1 MVFSS
6 TVFLFLFLPIVL
18 LLYFNPIWK
27 SRRFKNNVLLITSLV
42 FYGWGEPV
50 FIFMMM
56 LSILINWWLAIQVD
70 KAAQSKKRSFVTIA
84 VIWNLGLLF
93 AFKYLTFVLENV
105 AFLMNRDD
113 MVLKITL
120 PIGIS
125 FFTFQILSYVLD
137 VYYGNAKVQ
146 KKIRDVALY
155 ISMFP
160 QLIAGPIV
168 RYSVVAE
175 EINHREETKE
185 NFVAG
190 FSRFIVGLAKKV
202 LIANYLAI
210 MVDNIFLLDER
221 SIATAWLGVIGYALQ
236 IYFDFSGY
244 SDMAIG
250 LGLIFGFHFNE
261 NFEYPYISKSVPEFW
276 RRWHIS
282 VSEWFRD
289 YLFYPVMRSNWCQNL
304 AKFSKKK
311 FSKNTAKLIPT
322 VVATMIVWVATGVWH
337 GANWTYVFWGVYYGV
352 LIALSS
358 IVKKPMKKINQ
369 RLHIDECKWFDV
381 IRLVRTLFLVCIGYV
396 VFRSDSMG
404 YAWAYLG
411 SMFGIGASSVVDEVF
426 MNYMGS
432 AKWMLLIA
440 IVCSTP
446 VVPWIKKYTKKHP
459 VLQEITKLLGLVV
472 LFAVSILSCI
482 KSTYNPFIYFN
493 F

>member
-1 MVFSS
+1 M
-6 TVFLFLFLPIVL
+6 
-18 LLYFNPIWK
+18 K
-27 SRRFKNNVLLITSLV
+27 
-42 FYGWGEPV
+42 
-50 FIFMMM
+50 
-56 LSILINWWLAIQVD
+56 
-70 KAAQSKKRSFVTIA
+70 
-84 VIWNLGLLF
+84 
-93 AFKYLTFVLENV
+93 
-105 AFLMNRDD
+105 RDD
-113 MVLKITL
+113 MILKITL

-146 KKIRDVALY
+146 KRIADVALY

-221 SIATAWLGVIGYALQ
+221 SLATAWLGVIGYALQ

-250 LGLIFGFHFNE
+250 LGFIFGFHFNE
-261 NFEYPYISKSVPEFW
+261 NFDYPYISKSVPEFW

-289 YLFYPVMRSNWCQNL
+289 YLFYPVMRSNWCQKL

-322 VVATMIVWVATGVWH
+322 VVATMIVWISTGVWH

-381 IRLVRTLFLVCIGYV
+381 VRLVRTLFLVCIGYV

-404 YAWAYLG
+404 YAWDYLG
-411 SMFGIGASSVVDEVF
+411 SMFGIGASGVVDEVF

-440 IVCSTP
+440 VVCSTP
-446 VVPWIKKYTKKHP
+446 IVPWIRKHATRYAA
-459 VLQEITKLLGLVV
+459 LQELIKLLCLVA
-472 LFAVSILSCI
+472 LFMVSILACI